1 MWARRL
7 AERMRDETGADFVEW
22 FDHLELGPDQT
33 DALRAAGF
41 VVEETAEASAG
52 TTEGGADGETSGM
65 LLSGPRGVARPR
77 AK

>member
-41 VVEETAEASAG
+41 VVEETA
-52 TTEGGADGETSGM
+52 
-65 LLSGPRGVARPR
+65 
-77 AK
+77 